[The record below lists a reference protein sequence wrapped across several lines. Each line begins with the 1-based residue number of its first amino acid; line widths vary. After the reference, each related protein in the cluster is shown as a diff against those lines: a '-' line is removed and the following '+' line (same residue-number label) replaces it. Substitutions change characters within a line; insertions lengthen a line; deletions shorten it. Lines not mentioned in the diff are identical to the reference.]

1 MDDPGPAL
9 DIILKLVLL
18 FVLIFFN
25 AFFAMSE
32 IAIISLNDTK
42 MQKLA
47 EEGNKKAKQIVK
59 LTENPNRFL
68 STIQIGVTLAGF
80 LASASASQNFADLL
94 MNALKHTAI
103 VNVIPESVINGISV
117 VLITIITSYF
127 SLVLGEL
134 APKRIAMQVPEKV
147 SFKVVGILLFIAKI
161 AKPFVK
167 VLSVST
173 NGVVRMFG
181 FDPNADEEN
190 VTEEEIRMMVDVG
203 GEKGVIEDSQKEMI
217 DNIFEFDDLDA
228 GDIMT
233 HRTDMTA
240 IEVSRSLE
248 EVAELAIENGYSRI
262 PVYEDD
268 PDSIVG
274 VLYAKDLL
282 KYVGHNIPADL
293 TISKV
298 MRKALYVPETQSCGD
313 LFKAMND
320 SHTQF
325 AVVVD
330 EYGGT
335 AGIVTLED
343 VLESIV
349 GNIQDEYDDEDEEIV
364 QINETTFTIDGIT
377 DLDEVDELVG
387 TKLPEGDYDTLG
399 GFVISLLGYL
409 PSESDPEPAVA
420 EYDNLRFTVLN
431 FEDRRI
437 GEIKVEILPKE
448 ENEDEDSDSK
458 PKDKDK
464 DKGKDKD

>member
-9 DIILKLVLL
+9 SIILKLLLL
-18 FVLIFFN
+18 FVLIIVN

-32 IAIISLNDTK
+32 IAIISLNDAK

-47 EEGNKKAKQIVK
+47 EEGNKKAKQVVK
-59 LTENPNRFL
+59 LTENSSRFL

-80 LASASASQNFADLL
+80 LTSASASQTFADMLT
-94 MNALKHTAI
+94 NALMKTPVAD
-103 VNVIPESVINGISV
+103 VIPPGVINGASV
-117 VLITIITSYF
+117 ILITILTSYF

-134 APKRIAMQVPEKV
+134 APKRIAMQIPEKI
-147 SFKVVGILLFIAKI
+147 SFKVVGILLFVASVT
-161 AKPFVK
+161 KPFVK

-173 NGVVRMFG
+173 NAVVRLFG

-203 GEKGVIEDSQKEMI
+203 GEKGVIEDTQKEMI

-233 HRTDMTA
+233 HRTEMTA
-240 IEVSRSLE
+240 IEVTRSLE

-282 KYVGHNIPADL
+282 KYVGHSIPSDL
-293 TISKV
+293 SISKV
-298 MRKALYVPETQSCGD
+298 MRKALYVPETQACGD
-313 LFKAMND
+313 LFKAMNE
-320 SHTQF
+320 SRTQF

-349 GNIQDEYDDEDEEIV
+349 GNIQDEYDNEEEEIK
-364 QINETTFTIDGIT
+364 QINETTFTVDGTT

-387 TKLPEGDYDTLG
+387 IELPEGDYDTLG

-409 PSESDPEPAVA
+409 PGEIGEEPIVA
-420 EYDNLRFTVLN
+420 EYENLRFTVLSI
-431 FEDRRI
+431 EERRI
-437 GEIKVEILPKE
+437 DKIKVEILPVDDNS
-448 ENEDEDSDSK
+448 ENEDEDD
-458 PKDKDK
+458 
-464 DKGKDKD
+464 